1 VVKTVIPGMIQIKHV
16 KENLKFLSLKK
27 LTKKEIKN
35 LIFGYKNNKWV
46 A

>member
-1 VVKTVIPGMIQIKHV
+1 MLIARESQEAVKDV

-27 LTKKEIKN
+27 LTKNEIKN